1 MKNAQAEG
9 GLPGE
14 TVLVLLTLTTTQAP
28 ATDLGF
34 LLHKHPA
41 KVQSFEIASGVAHVF
56 YPDSADDRCTVALL
70 LEIDPV
76 GLVRGHKGRGGGDFA
91 LRQYVNDRP
100 YAASSMLA
108 VAMSRVFKTAM
119 AGRCDARP
127 ELVATALPLEIHLP
141 ALPCSGGT
149 ELARSL
155 FDPLGWTVSA
165 AAVPLD
171 EQFPDW
177 GDSRYVDLR
186 LTGTHRLADAL
197 NHLYVLLPVLDNAKH
212 YWVSTDEVD
221 KLVRA
226 GEGWLATHPERDL
239 ITGRYLSHRS
249 ALVRTAVARIA
260 EVDDT
265 EPEDLDNATEAA
277 NVGDEPDRPVPLAQQ
292 RQGAVI
298 AALHSS
304 GARRIADLGCGDGAL
319 LVKLVGDSAFVHVVG
334 ADVSARALDVAAR
347 RLKLDR
353 MTDRQ
358 LERITLLQSALTYR
372 DNRLADLDAAV
383 LMEVIEHVDLPRL
396 PALERTVFGDAAPT
410 TVIVTTPNVEH
421 NVRFESLTA
430 GAMRHRD
437 HRFEWTR
444 QEFQDWAARVAAT
457 YSYGAR
463 FLPVG
468 TDDPDVGPPTQMVVF
483 TKDADEMSIAG

>member
-1 MKNAQAEG
+1 
-9 GLPGE
+9 
-14 TVLVLLTLTTTQAP
+14 VLLTVSTSQAP

-41 KVQSFEIASGVAHVF
+41 RLQSFEIASGVAHVF
-56 YPDSADDRCTVALL
+56 YPEATDERCTAALM

-76 GLVRGHKGRGGGDFA
+76 ALVRGHKGRSGGDFA

-100 YAASSMLA
+100 YAASSMVA

-119 AGRCDARP
+119 SGRCDARP
-127 ELVATALPLEIHLP
+127 ELAATAIPLDIHLP
-141 ALPCSGGT
+141 ALPCTGGPA
-149 ELARSL
+149 LAVQL
-155 FDPLGWTVSA
+155 FEPLGWTVSA
-165 AAVPLD
+165 ASVPLD

-177 GDSRYVDLR
+177 GESRYVDLH

-197 NHLYVLLPVLDNAKH
+197 NHLYVMLPVLDNAKH

-226 GEGWLATHPERDL
+226 GDGWLATHPERDL
-239 ITGRYLSHRS
+239 ITRRYLSHRS
-249 ALVRTAVARIA
+249 SLVQTAVARIA
-260 EVDDT
+260 EVDDV
-265 EPEDLDNATEAA
+265 EPEELDNATDPAE
-277 NVGDEPDRPVPLAQQ
+277 VGDEPDRPVPLVQQ
-292 RQGAVI
+292 RHGAVI

-319 LVKLVGDSAFVHVVG
+319 LLKLVGDSAFVHVLG

-347 RLKLDR
+347 RLKLDQ
-353 MTDRQ
+353 MSDRQ

-372 DNRLADLDAAV
+372 DNRLTGLDAAV
-383 LMEVIEHVDLPRL
+383 LMEVIEHIDLPRL
-396 PALERTVFGDAAPT
+396 PAFERTVFGDAAPT

-421 NVRFESLTA
+421 NVRFETLPSGSL
-430 GAMRHRD
+430 RHRD

-444 QEFQDWAARVAAT
+444 EEFQRWAKAVASS
-457 YSYGAR
+457 YSYGVR

-468 TDDPDVGPPTQMVVF
+468 ADDPEVGPPTQMAVFSKDVV
-483 TKDADEMSIAG
+483 DELSAAG

>member
-1 MKNAQAEG
+1 
-9 GLPGE
+9 
-14 TVLVLLTLTTTQAP
+14 VLLTVSTTHAP

-56 YPDSADDRCTVALL
+56 YPDATDERCTATLL

-76 GLVRGHKGRGGGDFA
+76 ALVRGNKGRSGGDFA

-127 ELVATALPLEIHLP
+127 ELAATALPFEIRLP
-141 ALPCSGGT
+141 ALPCSGGPA
-149 ELARSL
+149 LAVKL
-155 FDPLGWTVSA
+155 FEPLGWTVSA
-165 AAVPLD
+165 TSVPLD

-177 GDSRYVDLR
+177 GESRYVDLR
-186 LTGTHRLADAL
+186 LTGTLRLAEAL
-197 NHLYVLLPVLDNAKH
+197 NHLYIMLPVLDNAKH

-239 ITGRYLSHRS
+239 ITRRYLSHRS
-249 ALVRTAVARIA
+249 SLVRTAVARIA

-265 EPEDLDNATEAA
+265 EPEELDNATDAA
-277 NVGDEPDRPVPLAQQ
+277 EVGDEPDRPVPLAEQ
-292 RQGAVI
+292 RHGAVI
-298 AALHSS
+298 AALHSA

-319 LVKLVGDSAFVHVVG
+319 LLKLIGDSTFIHVTG

-358 LERITLLQSALTYR
+358 LERVTLLQSSLTYR
-372 DNRLADLDAAV
+372 DDRLNGLDAAV

-396 PALERTVFGDAAPT
+396 PALERAVFGDAAPPT
-410 TVIVTTPNVEH
+410 IIVTTPNVEH
-421 NVRFESLTA
+421 NVRFETLMP
-430 GAMRHRD
+430 GALRHRD

-444 QEFQDWAARVAAT
+444 EEFRAWAGRVAT
-457 YSYGAR
+457 TFSYGVR

-468 TDDPDVGPPTQMVVF
+468 ADDPEVGPPTQMAVF
-483 TKDADEMSIAG
+483 TKAIADELSAAG

>member
-1 MKNAQAEG
+1 M
-9 GLPGE
+9 
-14 TVLVLLTLTTTQAP
+14 LLTVSTTDTP

-41 KVQSFEIASGVAHVF
+41 KVQQFEIASGVAHIF
-56 YPDSADDRCTVALL
+56 YPDASEERCTAALL

-76 GLVRGHKGRGGGDFA
+76 GLVRGRQGRGGGDFA
-91 LRQYVNDRP
+91 LGQYVNDRP

-127 ELVATALPLEIHLP
+127 ELAATAIPLEIHLP
-141 ALPCSGGT
+141 ALPCTGGS
-149 ELARSL
+149 AMAMQL
-155 FDPLGWTVSA
+155 FEPLGWTVSA
-165 AAVPLD
+165 ARIPLD

-177 GDSRYVDLR
+177 GASRYVDLH
-186 LTGTHRLADAL
+186 LTGTLRLAEAL
-197 NHLYVLLPVLDNAKH
+197 NQLYVLLPVLDNAKH

-226 GEGWLATHPERDL
+226 GGGWLASHPERDL
-239 ITGRYLSHRS
+239 ITRRYLSHRTS
-249 ALVRTAVARIA
+249 LVRTAVARIA

-265 EPEDLDNATEAA
+265 EPEELDNATDPAA
-277 NVGDEPDRPVPLAQQ
+277 VGDEPDRPLPLAQQ
-292 RQGAVI
+292 RHGAVI
-298 AALHSS
+298 AALHSA

-319 LVKLVGDSAFVHVVG
+319 LLKLVGDSTFGHVLG

-353 MTDRQ
+353 MGDRQ
-358 LERITLLQSALTYR
+358 LERITLVQSALTYR
-372 DNRLADLDAAV
+372 DDRLTGLDAAV
-383 LMEVIEHVDLPRL
+383 LMEVIEHIDPPRL

-421 NVRFESLTA
+421 NVRFETLPAGSL
-430 GAMRHRD
+430 RHRD
-437 HRFEWTR
+437 HRFEWNR
-444 QEFQDWAARVAAT
+444 EQFRHWAETVA
-457 YSYGAR
+457 SGYGYAVR
-463 FLPVG
+463 FLPIG
-468 TDDPDVGPPTQMVVF
+468 ADDLEVGPPTQMAVF
-483 TKDADEMSIAG
+483 TKSGADELSAAG